1 MKFSRASAFPF
12 LLAILSSALLIA
24 GCAKPK
30 KKEVTKLDD
39 LPRHTYALSGKA
51 SEVITDPAVYAALA
65 AKVEADTE
73 SDLANYDIEDKTTL
87 KRLKGVLLHISL
99 LKGDD
104 ADSLRLIT
112 ELRQIATNPT
122 DPYLTGL
129 ISECRIAAARA
140 AGTTDGDAF
149 HQEFQKELTQ
159 RIAALPWTVVQADL
173 KELKGTFETSSA
185 NLLLG
190 VVESQIEPA
199 VAKTGVLSY
208 DVAEQ
213 LIAMKNFI
221 DLSLP
226 LKTEVIAA
234 ISQAVAAHQV
244 VKPDIWAGRALV
256 FPPGRKL
263 TPVQLGIWDSGV
275 DLKLFPGRVAMG
287 ADGQPAVIAYDLD
300 SNLTMG
306 DLYPIPDKGRLPAME
321 SQIKGELDIDAA
333 VDSPEAAAV
342 QKKMASLGQDEVK
355 PYLEEIEMFSN
366 YAHGTHV
373 AGIATAGNPEA
384 RIVLGRITFDYRL
397 IPEVPTI
404 EQSKK
409 DAASYQA
416 TVDFFKKNGTRVVN
430 MSWGGSLKD
439 VESALEANGVGKDAT
454 ERAKMARAIF
464 QIDRDGLYAAL
475 KSAPDILFVTAA
487 GNSDNDVAFDEVT
500 PSSFELPNLLVV
512 GAVDQAGD
520 QTSFTSFGKNV
531 KVYADGFEVE
541 SVIPGGDKL
550 KFSGTSMAS
559 PNVENLAAK
568 LLVVDPTL
576 TPTELISLIEQGADT
591 GDDPRLKLI
600 NPEKSLQLLEAQA
613 AAK

>member
-1 MKFSRASAFPF
+1 MKFPRAAAS
-12 LLAILSSALLIA
+12 LLSILSLVILIA
-24 GCAKPK
+24 GCSQPK
-30 KKEVTKLDD
+30 KQAVTKLDD
-39 LPRHTYALSGKA
+39 LPRHTYALTGKA
-51 SEVITDPAVYAALA
+51 SDVITDPAAYAALA
-65 AKVEADTE
+65 AKVQADTE
-73 SDLANYDIEDKTTL
+73 SDLAHYDIEDKTTL
-87 KRLKGVLLHISL
+87 KRLKGVLLHLSL
-99 LKGDD
+99 LRGDD
-104 ADSLRLIT
+104 ATSLRLIG
-112 ELRQIATNPT
+112 ELRQLATNPT

-140 AGTTDGDAF
+140 AGNSDSDAF
-149 HQEFQKELTQ
+149 RQEFQKELTQ
-159 RIAALPWTVVQADL
+159 RIAALPWAVVQADL

-190 VVESQIEPA
+190 VVQSQIEPA

-226 LKTEVIAA
+226 LKTEVIAV

-244 VKPDIWAGRALV
+244 VKPDIWAARALV
-256 FPPGRKL
+256 FPPGQKL
-263 TPVQLGIWDSGV
+263 TPVQLGVWDSGV
-275 DLKLFPGRVAMG
+275 DLALFPGRVALD
-287 ADGQPAVIAYDLD
+287 AKGQPAVIAYDLD

-306 DLYPIPDKGRLPAME
+306 DLYPIPDKGQLPAME

-333 VDSPEAAAV
+333 VDSPEAEAV
-342 QKKMASLGQDEVK
+342 QKKMASLSQDEVK
-355 PYLEEIEMFSN
+355 PYLEQIEMFSN

-373 AGIATAGNPEA
+373 AGIATAGNPQA
-384 RIVLGRITFDYRL
+384 RIVLGRITFDYRM

-416 TVDFFKKNGTRVVN
+416 TVDFFKQNGTRVVN

-439 VESALEANGVGKDAT
+439 VEGALEANGVGKDAT

-464 QIDRDGLYAAL
+464 QVDRDGLYAAL

-568 LLVVDPTL
+568 LLVVDPAL
-576 TPTELISLIEQGADT
+576 TPTELISLIEQGADA

-600 NPEKSLQLLEAQA
+600 NPEKSLQLLQAQG

>member
-1 MKFSRASAFPF
+1 MKFPRAAAS
-12 LLAILSSALLIA
+12 LLSILSLVILIA
-24 GCAKPK
+24 GCSQPK
-30 KKEVTKLDD
+30 KQAVTKLDD
-39 LPRHTYALSGKA
+39 LPRHTYALTGKA
-51 SEVITDPAVYAALA
+51 ADVITDPAAYAALA
-65 AKVEADTE
+65 AKVQADTE
-73 SDLANYDIEDKTTL
+73 SDLAHYDIEDKTTL
-87 KRLKGVLLHISL
+87 KRLKGVLLHLSL
-99 LKGDD
+99 LRGDD
-104 ADSLRLIT
+104 ATSLRLIG
-112 ELRQIATNPT
+112 ELRQLATNPT

-140 AGTTDGDAF
+140 AGNSDSDAF
-149 HQEFQKELTQ
+149 RQEFQKELTQ
-159 RIAALPWTVVQADL
+159 RIAALPWAVVQADL

-190 VVESQIEPA
+190 VVQSQIEPA

-226 LKTEVIAA
+226 LKTEVIAV

-244 VKPDIWAGRALV
+244 VKPDIWAARALV
-256 FPPGRKL
+256 FPPGQKL
-263 TPVQLGIWDSGV
+263 TPVQLGVWDSGV
-275 DLKLFPGRVAMG
+275 DLALFPGRVALD
-287 ADGQPAVIAYDLD
+287 AKGQPAVIAYDLD

-306 DLYPIPDKGRLPAME
+306 DLYPIPDKGQLPAME

-333 VDSPEAAAV
+333 VDSPEAEAV
-342 QKKMASLGQDEVK
+342 QKKMASLSQDEVK
-355 PYLEEIEMFSN
+355 PYLEQIEMFSN

-373 AGIATAGNPEA
+373 AGIATAGNPQA
-384 RIVLGRITFDYRL
+384 RIVLGRITFDYRM

-416 TVDFFKKNGTRVVN
+416 TVDFFKQNGTRVVN

-439 VESALEANGVGKDAT
+439 VEGALEANGVGKDAT

-464 QIDRDGLYAAL
+464 QVDRDGLYAAL

-568 LLVVDPTL
+568 LLVVDPAL
-576 TPTELISLIEQGADT
+576 TPTELISLIEQGADA

-600 NPEKSLQLLEAQA
+600 NPEKSLQLLQAQG